1 VIVLERVLLA
11 DGHPVGLE
19 DTRLP
24 LETNPAAP
32 MLLLNRVARDAAG
45 RPIERVRSLFRGD
58 RFSFVTTLRRG

>member
-1 VIVLERVLLA
+1 ML
-11 DGHPVGLE
+11 
-19 DTRLP
+19 

-32 MLLLNRVARDAAG
+32 MLLLNRVSRDAAG